1 MAILPPTFRQRY
13 FSASGL
19 PLSGGKMYTY
29 AAGTT
34 TPLATYTDATE
45 ASSNTNPVILD
56 ANGECNLWLGG
67 FAYKIVLTDSN
78 DVTQWTQDNIN
89 QASIDSAV
97 SADLLEN
104 LGITCQALPGPVIT
118 ISVKTGAGNTPSPT
132 DPIRVGFRGGSLSSG
147 LVSLVN
153 ITSPLAMNL
162 ANGATLGQSDGVTAY
177 TYVYL
182 INNNGAAELAV
193 SSSVYQ
199 ENALISTTIMNSS
212 SDSSATIYS
221 TVART
226 NVPIR
231 LIARLTMNQT
241 TAGDW
246 VSVPTEIQTG
256 EEARRAQINTGGIAD
271 LAITTAKLADGA
283 VTNVKRAALGQQISS
298 SSGSFSSTSGSEV
311 DVTNLSVSITT
322 VGRPVFVGL
331 IPDGVS
337 SSGVQTTRGAASAV
351 VALYIYRGVSKIST
365 HDWTLS
371 FTGPTAVG
379 SVLPP
384 GCVFTVDPVAAGTY
398 TYKIAVATL
407 SSAQIS
413 VSNCKLIA
421 FEL

>member
-13 FSASGL
+13 FSAGGL
-19 PLSGGKMYTY
+19 PLAGGKMYTY

-45 ASSNTNPVILD
+45 ASSNTNPIILD

-162 ANGATLGQSDGVTAY
+162 ANGATLGQSSGVTAY

-246 VSVPTEIQTG
+246 VNVPTEIQTG
-256 EEARRAQINTGGIAD
+256 EEARRAQINTAQI
-271 LAITTAKLADGA
+271 ADGA
-283 VTNVKRAALGQQISS
+283 VTPAKRSALGQQISS
-298 SSGSFSSTSGSEV
+298 SSGSFSTTSTTFV
-311 DVTNLSVSITT
+311 DVTNLTVTITT
-322 VGRPVFVGL
+322 TGRPVWVGL
-331 IPDGVS
+331 QPDGDTSDNAGIGCTVA
-337 SSGVQTTRGAASAV
+337 SGTSIASFQILRG
-351 VALYIYRGVSKIST
+351 
-365 HDWTLS
+365 
-371 FTGPTAVG
+371 G
-379 SVLPP
+379 SVISRAYVAADGLFGFSPP
-384 GCVFTVDPVAAGTY
+384 GSLWLIDVPTAGTY
-398 TYKIAVATL
+398 TYKVQTKTDTGSSPTAKVLLSKLVAY
-407 SSAQIS
+407 
-413 VSNCKLIA
+413 
-421 FEL
+421 EL